1 MIRRR
6 TPLARFLMA
15 AVPAAF
21 VTGVTALTAGD
32 VPPEKIHLKALFG
45 RYLSFAPLAIAGAE
59 GYFTAQGLDVELV
72 HSSANNEAISALIQG
87 EIDVAAG
94 MLRPAEF
101 NAIAR
106 GAALRLVADKGH
118 YGAGPCVSSALMAR
132 PEFLATKHP
141 DSPEHLR
148 GARVSATPLSFAEYV
163 LETFVNTKGL
173 RLADLNVLKLPEPA
187 AEAALEKGSLDFQHI
202 AEPFLTRAIRSG
214 RVVVWKPVREIVPE
228 AQLAA
233 IYYGPSLLTGNRD
246 VGRRFMVAYLEGV
259 RQYNLG
265 KTARNVEIISKE
277 TGLDPDL
284 LREACWETIRG
295 DGKINLKS
303 VLDYQRWAVRRGLLD
318 APLPPE
324 KFWDPS
330 FIDEAN
336 RILGP
341 PAP

>member
-6 TPLARFLMA
+6 TPFARFLLA
-15 AVPAAF
+15 ALPAAL

-32 VPPEKIHLKALFG
+32 APPERVHLKALFG

-72 HSSANNEAISALIQG
+72 HLTGNSEGAPALVRG

-106 GAALRLVADKGH
+106 GAVLRIVADKGH
-118 YGAGPCVSSALMAR
+118 YGAGPCISAGIVTR
-132 PEFLATKHP
+132 PDFLRTENP

-148 GARVSATPLSFAEYV
+148 SARASAIPLSYAEYV
-163 LETFVNTKGL
+163 LGAFLNSKGL
-173 RLADLNVLKLPEPA
+173 KLSDLHVVRLPEPS
-187 AEAALEKGSLDFQHI
+187 AEAALEGGSLDLQFI
-202 AEPFLTRAIRSG
+202 AEPFLTRALKSG
-214 RVVVWKPVREIVPE
+214 RVVVWKPVREVVPE

-233 IYYGPSLLTGNRD
+233 IFYGPSLLTGNRD
-246 VGRRFMVAYLEGV
+246 VGRRFMVAYLKGV

-295 DGKINLKS
+295 DGMINLKS

-330 FIDEAN
+330 FVDAAN
-336 RILGP
+336 RVLGP